1 MEKIKKYLVIV
12 LCAVALVALLMPY
25 ASVVVEVDAFGY
37 SDESATSVS
46 GLTVAFQGYV
56 ALILIIGPAALIAAN
71 LGIVPVLK
79 RMEEA
84 LLIVV
89 PIISFIIALIAYAQA
104 SGIAVSSGGG
114 EDYGVYTYAKL
125 GIGAIL
131 IIICN
136 IGLLVYGLITNKSVK
151 LNKNIVNNTVKCIT
165 DALNSEATAKAE
177 TNTAVAPAP
186 ETVAEPEQPINEEAP
201 SNEDEYTLG

>member
-1 MEKIKKYLVIV
+1 MEKIKKYLVVI
-12 LCAVALVALLMPY
+12 LCAVSLIALLMPY
-25 ASVVVEVDAFGY
+25 ASVVIEVDVWGY
-37 SDESATSVS
+37 SDESSTTVS

-71 LGIVPVLK
+71 LGIVPILK
-79 RMEEA
+79 KMEEA

-89 PIISFIIALIAYAQA
+89 PVISFIIALIAYAQA
-104 SGIAVSSGGG
+104 SGIAVSGGG
-114 EDYGVYTYAKL
+114 YEDYGVYTYAKL

-165 DALNSEATAKAE
+165 DALNSEATAKVE
-177 TNTAVAPAP
+177 TNTAVTPAP
-186 ETVAEPEQPINEEAP
+186 ETVAESEQPNNEEAP